1 MNNEEKIDDK
11 TAGNIEIF
19 PASLFP
25 LKEVWKAI
33 SHKLPAGSFLLVMPK
48 NNTQLKRKILHL
60 AQAFHQSGR
69 RVEILD
75 QETALDKETHL
86 EDGWKWL

>member
-1 MNNEEKIDDK
+1 MNNEEKIDYK

-33 SHKLPAGSFLLVMPK
+33 SQKLPAGSCLLIMPK

-60 AQAFHQSGR
+60 AQAFRESGR
-69 RVEILD
+69 RVEVLD
-75 QETALDKETHL
+75 LKTALDKEAHV